1 MIGILCQHRSG
12 HSAYEQYLKNKTGL
26 DTLPELDINQKNPQ
40 DYFEN
45 LPANGIFSMMPFDNC
60 YEYMK
65 KYNVDWQIFLRKD
78 VTTQCLS
85 FIYTNKTGRIRD
97 NQTEVHIVDCSLIDY
112 FFSNY
117 KIINDIKIKN
127 EYPVY
132 YYEDFHMPGLTIK
145 KNNNN
150 YRKLIRN
157 IDECLAKID
166 QLSLTFGT

>member
-1 MIGILCQHRSG
+1 
-12 HSAYEQYLKNKTGL
+12 
-26 DTLPELDINQKNPQ
+26 
-40 DYFEN
+40 
-45 LPANGIFSMMPFDNC
+45 
-60 YEYMK
+60 MK

-166 QLSLTFGT
+166 QLSLTLGT